1 MTQKKE
7 TPNFS
12 HTPEPA
18 LKEALWC
25 RKAVAA
31 HSVCRAFAGLPLC
44 ACHVFSESSLALH
57 LLPIQESRARTRQEE
72 NEDTQGANN
81 VWNDQERHSHTNYA
95 DLKMMIGVSNFNA

>member
-1 MTQKKE
+1 
-7 TPNFS
+7 
-12 HTPEPA
+12 
-18 LKEALWC
+18 
-25 RKAVAA
+25 
-31 HSVCRAFAGLPLC
+31 
-44 ACHVFSESSLALH
+44 